1 MLERGILLSFDREI
15 LKQSLVMSRVIVN
28 QPFQDQYIELD
39 SVKIRYWSAGEGEPI
54 ILLHGGNSCIEIWS
68 LNINALA
75 KHYRVYAFDMVGQ
88 GLSDK
93 PIADYSLDYQVGFL
107 QRFMDAFDIN
117 RATLIGNSMG
127 GSIALK
133 FAIELPQR
141 VNKLVLVS
149 SFGLGREIDFF
160 KRFLATFPFFVN
172 LSRPSHLGAKAMLS
186 SCVYNDQSFPA
197 EWVELSYQY
206 FKLPNKKRVIKSM
219 VNTNFSFWG
228 LKNEVFKPIV
238 TQLKNI
244 NAPTLVFWGK
254 QDQVIP
260 VKHSNI
266 AAKQIPNCRLHVF
279 DRCGHWAQVE
289 YPAEFNQMTLEFLNQ

>member
-1 MLERGILLSFDREI
+1 
-15 LKQSLVMSRVIVN
+15 MSKPIVN
-28 QPFQDQYIELD
+28 RPLQDQYIELD

-68 LNINALA
+68 FNINELA
-75 KHYRVYAFDMVGQ
+75 KHYRVYAFDMVGH

-93 PIADYSLDYQVGFL
+93 PAADYSLDYQLGFL
-107 QRFMDAFDIN
+107 QCFMDALDIN

-133 FAIELPQR
+133 FAIQFPQR
-141 VNKLVLVS
+141 VNKLILVS

-160 KRFLATFPFFVN
+160 KRILATFPFFVN
-172 LSRPSHLGAKAMLS
+172 LSRPSRQGAKAMLS
-186 SCVYNDQSFPA
+186 SCVYNPQSLPA

-206 FKLPNKKRVIKSM
+206 FKVPNKKRTIQSM
-219 VNTNFSFWG
+219 VSTNFNFWG
-228 LKNEVFKPIV
+228 LKNEVFQPIV

-254 QDQVIP
+254 QDKVIP
-260 VKHSNI
+260 VKHANI
-266 AAKQIPNCRLHVF
+266 AAKQIPTSRLHVF

-289 YPAEFNQMTLEFLNQ
+289 YSEEFNQMTLDFLQQN